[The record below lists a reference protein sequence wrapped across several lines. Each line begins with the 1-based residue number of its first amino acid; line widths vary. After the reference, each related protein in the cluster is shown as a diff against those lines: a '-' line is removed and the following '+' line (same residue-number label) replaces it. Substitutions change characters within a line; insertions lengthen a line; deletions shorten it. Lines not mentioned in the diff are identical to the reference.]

1 MRGAGFRIQGS
12 DLAVPP
18 HCRVSAS
25 RPASDTAPQPSAL
38 SPRPSLR
45 GMSLIEMLVVMMI
58 LVIGIFSIA
67 NVFPQGFKFIEHSRN
82 VTLASRLCQAEVERW
97 KAYAANVPDGI
108 VAENGAGL
116 VWTDYDP
123 NDMSNADPTKMPNDD
138 ILWNW
143 SNVNRVRLIRGEV
156 TLIPT
161 ATMLPYGTG
170 GNYAFSLY
178 NLKCAP
184 VVFRTHANSGGVLPP
199 GFEWPDQ
206 FALIYGD
213 PQTRLDVTGLSGDAL
228 TNALDGLTRGNYA
241 IDYDKGTL
249 YFEVP
254 PFDQKFKVEY
264 SFWANGV
271 LQTATQV
278 VTVSSNGNGQ
288 VQLQPGI
295 DTYSERVSRKFD
307 YVDPGQF
314 DNRNPYQ
321 FTLLNGYAATS
332 FCPTIAFNPIGQNR
346 TVRTNLGTRPLTAHI
361 DYAVVDWHVI
371 HEDRT
376 VPNPPNPD
384 PNGYTI
390 RLTLP
395 GLKVAGRN
403 YPDVNAV
410 GNDFGKVAMAP
421 YVGLTP
427 DVPGFSLVGLDMTDD
442 TLMLDEPGGL
452 VVDYTNGIV
461 HVPAGL
467 KKYTPFKGTL
477 TGQDIRGH
485 DVRFFYQAVG
495 DWAVQVSKAWASY
508 QRNDV
513 GAAALSNLQFNE
525 FDAELVKPGDTV
537 SQIGYTNDTN
547 EVVSVLIFP
556 RCYAGLAISV
566 SLVWYDKNSV
576 PHEIT
581 GHQDKLSERTG
592 YPYLVV
598 PLAKPDV
605 FSFPANANE
614 AWKNPYFTFVQGA
627 SLKVRTIWREDPRH
641 WDSRDMETFLN
652 RK

>member
-1 MRGAGFRIQGS
+1 
-12 DLAVPP
+12 
-18 HCRVSAS
+18 
-25 RPASDTAPQPSAL
+25 
-38 SPRPSLR
+38 
-45 GMSLIEMLVVMMI
+45 MSLIEMLVVMMI

-97 KAYAANVPDGI
+97 KSYEANVPDGI
-108 VAENGAGL
+108 EAEDPLTGTIR
-116 VWTDYDP
+116 TDYNPD
-123 NDMSNADPTKMPNDD
+123 DMSNGDLTKIPTGDTRWD
-138 ILWNW
+138 W

-156 TLIPT
+156 TRIPT
-161 ATMLPYGTG
+161 ATMLPYATG

-184 VVFRTHANSGGVLPP
+184 VIFRDKGQGELPP
-199 GFEWPDQ
+199 GYEWPDQ
-206 FALIYGD
+206 FVLIYGD
-213 PQTRLDVTGLSGDAL
+213 PQTRIDVTGLSGDDL
-228 TNALDGLTRGNYA
+228 NNTLDNLTRGNYA
-241 IDYDKGTL
+241 VDYDKGLL
-249 YFEVP
+249 YFAVP
-254 PFDQKFKVEY
+254 NFTQKYKVEY
-264 SFWANGV
+264 AFWKGGV
-271 LQTATQV
+271 LKTASSV
-278 VTVSSNGNGQ
+278 VTVDSNGNGE
-288 VQLQPGI
+288 VQLQPGV
-295 DTYSERVSRKFD
+295 DTFSERVSRKFD
-307 YVDPGQF
+307 YVAPGSF

-376 VPNPPNPD
+376 IPNPANVD
-384 PNGYTI
+384 SNGYTV

-395 GLKVAGRN
+395 GIKVAGRSYN
-403 YPDVNAV
+403 DINAV
-410 GNDFGKVAMAP
+410 YQDGVKVNMVP
-421 YVGLTP
+421 YAGLTL
-427 DVPGFSLVGLDMTDD
+427 DVPGHSVVGLDLTDD

-452 VVDYTNGIV
+452 VVDYTNGII
-461 HVPAGL
+461 HVPAGV
-467 KKYTPFKGTL
+467 KKYTPFGNTL
-477 TGQDIRGH
+477 ANEDIRGH

-513 GAAALSNLQFNE
+513 GAADLKNLQFNE
-525 FDAELVKPGDTV
+525 FDTEILKPGETV
-537 SQIGYTNDTN
+537 SQIQYTNDTDD
-547 EVVSVLIFP
+547 VVAVLIFP
-556 RCYAGLAISV
+556 QSNAGLSISV
-566 SLVWYDKNSV
+566 SLIWYDMNSV

-581 GHQDKLSERTG
+581 GHQDKLQEFSRSTAP

-614 AWKNPYFTFVQGA
+614 SWKNPYFTFVQSA
-627 SLKVRTIWREDPRH
+627 SLKVRTIWREDPHR
-641 WDSRDMETFLN
+641 WETRDMETFLN